1 MSQLTQDQ
9 LDFYETNGYL
19 AIEDA
24 VTPLQ
29 LAMLRGIS
37 YSLIDRSRP
46 LTVSNEVYDLDADHC
61 AENPRLKRINLLHL
75 QDRVYMDMLRNS
87 AMTDILTDLLGA
99 DVVLQRCKLSTLS
112 PGGDMGVVWH
122 QDWALAPHTNDS
134 VLAFGLLLED
144 MDENSG
150 PLRVI
155 PGSHKGPILPHTEN
169 GAFRGKICDSD
180 YQADLSHSVPLTGKA
195 GTLTVHHCR
204 TIHGSQANGAEHSRL
219 VLYYECSA
227 ADSWPLAGSKSY
239 FHRLPQHELWK
250 DLKLRVVAG
259 KPCVTPRMTH
269 LPVRLPLPPSSELL
283 PSSKPHKVEDPDCFC
298 AA

>member
-1 MSQLTQDQ
+1 MSQLNRDQ
-9 LDFYETNGYL
+9 IDFYETNGYL
-19 AIEDA
+19 AIEEA

-46 LTVSNEVYDLDADHC
+46 LTVSNEVYDLDAGHS
-61 AENPRLKRINLLHL
+61 AEKPRLKRINLLHL
-75 QDRVYMDMLRNS
+75 QDRVFMDVLRDS

-99 DVVLQRCKLSTLS
+99 DVILQRCKLSTQS
-112 PGGDMGVVWH
+112 PGRDMGVVWH
-122 QDWALAPHTNDS
+122 QDWALDPHTNDS

-144 MDENSG
+144 MDEDSG
-150 PLRVI
+150 PLRVV
-155 PGSHKGPILPHTEN
+155 PGSHKGPVLPHTEN
-169 GAFRGKICDSD
+169 GAFRGRISADDCKIDQS
-180 YQADLSHSVPLTGKA
+180 QTVPLTGKA

-204 TIHGSQANGAEHSRL
+204 TIHGSQTNAAEHSRL

-239 FHRLPQHELWK
+239 FHRLPQHEMWK

-259 KPCVTPRMTH
+259 KPCVNPRMTH
-269 LPVRLPLPPSSELL
+269 LPVRLPLPPSSEFT
-283 PSSKPHKVEDPDCFC
+283 PSSKSEARNPDHSC